1 MALDREQSAR
11 EKEEAAVMAKNEQLR
26 VNLLRTIS
34 HDLRTP
40 LTSIL
45 GNADSLISNFDALD
59 EGMRKQIFSDIYEDA
74 GWLIELVENLLA
86 LTKIEDGSVKLQLSD
101 QVVEDVV
108 RESRPFSVRKYS
120 TRKGISLYWI
130 RCIKSSASNSLRAFV
145 SAVFVIGFSIFFSS
159 PNRIG
164 HLMHSS

>member
-11 EKEEAAVMAKNEQLR
+11 EKEEAAVMAKNEQLQ

-59 EGMRKQIFSDIYEDA
+59 EGMRKQIFRIFMRMP
-74 GWLIELVENLLA
+74 
-86 LTKIEDGSVKLQLSD
+86 DG
-101 QVVEDVV
+101 
-108 RESRPFSVRKYS
+108 
-120 TRKGISLYWI
+120 
-130 RCIKSSASNSLRAFV
+130 
-145 SAVFVIGFSIFFSS
+145 
-159 PNRIG
+159 
-164 HLMHSS
+164 